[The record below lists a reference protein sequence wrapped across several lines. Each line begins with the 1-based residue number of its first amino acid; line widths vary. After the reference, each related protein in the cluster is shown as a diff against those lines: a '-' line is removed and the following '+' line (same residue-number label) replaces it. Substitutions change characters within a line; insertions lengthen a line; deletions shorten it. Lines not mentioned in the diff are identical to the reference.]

1 MIFCGLFRALFSGCP
16 GAGMNK
22 PGTGFPPCGFLSNYI
37 TYETQNS
44 P

>member
-1 MIFCGLFRALFSGCP
+1 MIFCDLFRPCFPASREGE
-16 GAGMNK
+16 MNK
-22 PGTGFPPCGFLSNYI
+22 PAQGFPRAGFLSNYI